1 MTCELNAMMPN
12 PRTMGAQEIRCR
24 FGAYLRYVR
33 EQKRLSGSELAKRLN
48 VSQQQVS
55 RYENGVT
62 TVNLLMMS
70 KMVHALDLRWDEL
83 IHQVIHAESPIWMS
97 YHR

>member
-1 MTCELNAMMPN
+1 MMSE
-12 PRTMGAQEIRCR
+12 QEMRNRLGLYI
-24 FGAYLRYVR
+24 RYVR

-62 TVNLLMMS
+62 TVNLCMMN
-70 KMVHALDLRWDEL
+70 KMVHALDLRWDEF
-83 IHQVIHAESPIWMS
+83 IHQIIHAESPFWLKES
-97 YHR
+97 SSNR